1 MSAAAGP
8 ARAWRAEWTA
18 PSGHP
23 VSTTFATEAQADLFA
38 LRRVGAVVDVRPLEP
53 AQPAVENETDLREVE
68 AEALHDLV
76 EGARPAQGSD
86 EVTLLEVVAGLRR
99 TVAPPV
105 PSDFMRSLRAR
116 LCV

>member
-18 PSGHP
+18 PSGHS

-53 AQPAVENETDLREVE
+53 VQPVVESEVPLDE
-68 AEALHDLV
+68 VGAEALHDLV
-76 EGARPAQGSD
+76 GGARPARDSA
-86 EVTLLEVVAGLRR
+86 EVTLLDVVAELRR

-105 PSDFMRSLRAR
+105 PSDFVRSLRAR